1 MVRHIL
7 SAAVLALA
15 GMAQASPVLD
25 RSSYGLFLEGESS
38 LTQSYFQVSFDGR
51 KEWFERSGR
60 DISVEETSTDLG
72 GGRWQIDVHVWTNV
86 PLFPQPGEAGM
97 VGLGMGGDGFDL
109 DGHYRLEGFTLAYS
123 DPDGASFT
131 SLNLAD
137 VFRSHFADPW
147 DGATP
152 SVIMAP
158 LGGQY
163 TELQMRFVL
172 APANNVPEPGG
183 LALAGLGLAALGRRL
198 RGRAMMA

>member
-1 MVRHIL
+1 MPSTAASGYCSGFSL
-7 SAAVLALA
+7 SSFSVCS
-15 GMAQASPVLD
+15 SPSGARPTTSVKVPP
-25 RSSYGLFLEGESS
+25 RSIQNCQRG
-38 LTQSYFQVSFDGR
+38 
-51 KEWFERSGR
+51 
-60 DISVEETSTDLG
+60 
-72 GGRWQIDVHVWTNV
+72 VWGV
-86 PLFPQPGEAGM
+86 W
-97 VGLGMGGDGFDL
+97 DL